1 MRSYALTRNHV
12 MSRVFLGL
20 GLSLATACAGVYAG
34 QFVPPL
40 LVGLLMLVEI
50 GMIVAGMFLQRSRR
64 IGMPFV
70 LVFTFIS
77 GMTLYPAIAYYVY
90 TLGAPT
96 VIKAIAVSAAA
107 FFIAA
112 AVASRSSFDFTF
124 LGGFLFIGLIA
135 LLLMG
140 LVSFFIPFSTEAG
153 LIYSV
158 IGIAVFVG
166 YVLFDVNRLV
176 HFGVT
181 EDQVPWV
188 VLSLYLDFV
197 NLFLFILR
205 LFGVLQSDRR

>member
-1 MRSYALTRNHV
+1 

-20 GLSLATACAGVYAG
+20 GLSLITAFAGVYVG
-34 QFVPPL
+34 QYVPPL
-40 LVGLLMLVEI
+40 LVGVLMLVEL
-50 GMIVAGMFLQRSRR
+50 GMIIIAMIMQRSRR

-70 LVFTFIS
+70 LTFSFIS
-77 GMTLYPAIAYYVY
+77 GVTLYPTIAYYVY

-96 VIKAIAVSAAA
+96 LLKALGVSAAA
-107 FFIAA
+107 FLVAA

-124 LGGFLFIGLIA
+124 LGGFLFIGLLA

-140 LVSFFIPFSTEAG
+140 LVSFFIPFSTQAG
-153 LIYSV
+153 LIYSL

-176 HFGVT
+176 HFGIT
-181 EDQVPWV
+181 DDQVPWV